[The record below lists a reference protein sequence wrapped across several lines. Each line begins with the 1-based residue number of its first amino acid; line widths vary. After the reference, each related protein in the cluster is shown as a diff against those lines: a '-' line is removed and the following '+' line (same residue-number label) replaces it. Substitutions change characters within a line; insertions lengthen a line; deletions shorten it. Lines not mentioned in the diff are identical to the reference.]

1 MTEHP
6 ESGYALA
13 DSLRERGDADGL
25 VALLLSSDPYGRL
38 AAAENLAEMK
48 SPDAL
53 EPLLHCLRGADPILR
68 MIILSSLGT
77 LGDPRAADELFRVA
91 IGDPHVAARVAAA
104 DALYDLR
111 DPRTAAASR
120 WLLRDYAH
128 HQLCLARGDTMVG
141 IAEGPEGR
149 VPGGDE
155 ERAAPYMR
163 LAPLF
168 EGYGVRFV
176 EWITQRLIAL
186 HAAEA
191 IPELEA
197 TIKHVRPMD
206 RYRLRRTI
214 TKLRRFERFA
224 SARA

>member
-1 MTEHP
+1 MTDHP

-25 VALLLSSDPYGRL
+25 VALLLSSDGYGRL
-38 AAAENLAEMK
+38 GAAENLAEMK

-53 EPLLHCLRGADPILR
+53 EPLLQCLRDADPILR
-68 MIILSSLGT
+68 MVILSCLGT
-77 LGDPRAADELFRVA
+77 LGDPRAADDVFRVA
-91 IGDPHVAARVAAA
+91 VSDPHVAARVAAA

-111 DPRTAAASR
+111 DARTAAASR

-128 HQLCLARGDTMVG
+128 DQPRVARGDMMVG
-141 IAEGPEGR
+141 FAEGPDER
-149 VPGGDE
+149 APGADA
-155 ERAAPYMR
+155 ERAAPYMG
-163 LAPLF
+163 LAVHF
-168 EGYGVRFV
+168 EGYGVSFV
-176 EWITQRLIAL
+176 EWITQRLLAL

-197 TIKHVRPMD
+197 TIKHARRMD

-214 TKLRRFERFA
+214 TKLRRFEGFA
-224 SARA
+224 SGRA